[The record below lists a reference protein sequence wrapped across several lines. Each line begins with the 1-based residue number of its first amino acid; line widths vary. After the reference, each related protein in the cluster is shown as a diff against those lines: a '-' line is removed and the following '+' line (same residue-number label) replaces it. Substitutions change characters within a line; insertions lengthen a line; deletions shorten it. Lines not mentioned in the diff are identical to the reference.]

1 MYEQNFVRSP
11 MSNQQFKS
19 QYEQNYVSNQ
29 QTSPL
34 YEVSGN
40 MSEFGFLKNFE
51 KKKRWTND
59 FYILF
64 SSYLSYL

>member
-1 MYEQNFVRSP
+1 

-19 QYEQNYVSNQ
+19 QYEQNYASNQ

-40 MSEFGFLKNFE
+40 MSDFGFLKNFE
-51 KKKRWTND
+51 KVKKWTND
-59 FYILF
+59 FISHFLPTCHTF
-64 SSYLSYL
+64 EA